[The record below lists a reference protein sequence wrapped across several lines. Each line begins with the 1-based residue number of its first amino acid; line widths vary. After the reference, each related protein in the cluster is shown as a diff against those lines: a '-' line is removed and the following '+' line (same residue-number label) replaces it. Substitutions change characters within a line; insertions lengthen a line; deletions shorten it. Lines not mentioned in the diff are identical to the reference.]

1 MRVDPARQAQTL
13 LLAALLGLAAGL
25 VYDLLRPPRRRLRGP
40 AALLPDAL
48 FCLLVGAA
56 FFLFA
61 MSAGEGRLGL
71 GALAA
76 AWTGFLAWLRLCSPF
91 VLPVFDRLFQYLDII
106 PLFLEKKRK
115 KFQKSKKKT
124 FKNGKNAL

>member
-56 FFLFA
+56 CVLSFPSIRSPPGKSYA
-61 MSAGEGRLGL
+61 DKGADRTGGTSEKLGV
-71 GALAA
+71 GSEEC
-76 AWTGFLAWLRLCSPF
+76 GVRS
-91 VLPVFDRLFQYLDII
+91 
-106 PLFLEKKRK
+106 
-115 KFQKSKKKT
+115 
-124 FKNGKNAL
+124 

>member
-13 LLAALLGLAAGL
+13 LLAALLGLAAG
-25 VYDLLRPPRRRLRGP
+25 
-40 AALLPDAL
+40 
-48 FCLLVGAA
+48 
-56 FFLFA
+56 LFA

-91 VLPVFDRLFQYLDII
+91 VLPLFDRLFQYLDII